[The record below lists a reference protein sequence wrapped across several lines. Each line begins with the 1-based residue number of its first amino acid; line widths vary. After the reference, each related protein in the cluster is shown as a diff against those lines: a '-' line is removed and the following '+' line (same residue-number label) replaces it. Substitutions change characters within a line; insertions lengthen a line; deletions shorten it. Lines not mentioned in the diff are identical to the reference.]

1 MNNIVTVV
9 GSFLFFLFFDKKLS
23 PSFSSIS
30 FPKYRKLTLDQKNI
44 WNARNSSSLHA
55 TVVTLT
61 CMYVILFDEKVKK
74 NHVWGFSK
82 VSETNIAVA
91 VGYLLSDLY
100 LLATT
105 LTRDSDTFGFVVH
118 HLSAIYAYQFALRY
132 GILIYF
138 ANLRLLAEMST
149 PFVNIRWA
157 LSIFD
162 NKDSKWYF
170 YNGLTMTFCFFISRI
185 LLMPYFY
192 YLVYEVVFL
201 EEYKSVSFLIHVSW
215 ISVCIV
221 LDTMNIF
228 WFGKMLKGITKHIRK
243 IQKVQKT
250 SNGVAPMLIHG
261 VETIPCNG
269 STVIKED

>member
-149 PFVNIRWA
+149 PFVNI
-157 LSIFD
+157 
-162 NKDSKWYF
+162 
-170 YNGLTMTFCFFISRI
+170 
-185 LLMPYFY
+185 
-192 YLVYEVVFL
+192 
-201 EEYKSVSFLIHVSW
+201 SVSFLIHVSW